1 MSALAE
7 HEISFEELVDYV
19 EGRLAPEAV
28 ARISAHLATGCQ
40 QCTEHV
46 LWLRRVLGLMASDRQ
61 VDAPP
66 ALIRQ
71 VQALYR
77 PPHRQRQ
84 PSPLASLWAWLGAAP
99 RMRAAAAV
107 ALATLLVLS
116 GTWWAWGNA
125 SVAQAATLEAIEGTV
140 EVRLAGSEA
149 WRPAIP
155 GMKLLAGSAVRS
167 GQGAWCALAY
177 ADGSRTW
184 LAENAQIELLML
196 SGPRNGHTSS
206 VRLSQLAGY
215 TLHELTR
222 QSSSVQVQAATG
234 TARATAANYE
244 VWVIDGEIEV
254 YAERGQ
260 VELSVGEE
268 TTRLEAGEYGWV
280 TAGQVMVA
288 TPLPE
293 PTDEPKQLTATPS
306 RERKTAPSPT
316 PGSPTPLASPSP
328 EPTPTS
334 EHPGRRPTQV
344 LHPTPRRGRPS
355 TATPAATP
363 QSVVTPTETARPQ
376 STLTPT
382 VPDPHGP
389 KATKTPRPTT
399 TSRGGRP
406 TQVPEQSP
414 TPLPK
419 KTPGPPG
426 K

>member
-1 MSALAE
+1 MSALAG

-77 PPHRQRQ
+77 PPQRQRQ
-84 PSPLASLWAWLGAAP
+84 PSTLASLWAWLRAP

-125 SVAQAATLEAIEGTV
+125 SVAQAATLEVVEGTV
-140 EVRLAGSEA
+140 EVRLTGSEA
-149 WRPAIP
+149 WRPAVP
-155 GMKLLAGSAVRS
+155 GMKLPAGSAVRS

-196 SGPRNGHTSS
+196 SGPRNGRTSS
-206 VRLSQLAGY
+206 VRLSQLVGY
-215 TLHELTR
+215 TLHEMAR

-234 TARATAANYE
+234 TAQATAANYE

-254 YAERGQ
+254 YAERGL
-260 VELSVGEE
+260 VELSVGGE
-268 TTRLEAGEYGWV
+268 TARLEAGEYGWV
-280 TAGQVMVA
+280 AAGHVVVA

-293 PTDEPKQLTATPS
+293 PTDEPKQPTATPS
-306 RERKTAPSPT
+306 QAPKAAPSPAQ
-316 PGSPTPLASPSP
+316 GSPTPLATPSP

-334 EHPGRRPTQV
+334 EHPGRRPTQA

-382 VPDPHGP
+382 VPDPHRP
-389 KATKTPRPTT
+389 KATKTSRPTT

-406 TQVPEQSP
+406 TKAPEPSP
-414 TPLPK
+414 TPQAK

-426 K
+426 R